1 MNREKLVEKLI
12 NIKKQ
17 AEKIRK
23 QLDNID
29 YEERFNIAK
38 QYEGRYFKEVDN
50 YHNGYIRCLFV
61 YSTDKEQCNPMSL
74 SISYW
79 KDNETAYYTI
89 EYYNHFHPKKWDDDI
104 DKWIE
109 ITKEEYQLHYDEV
122 QKRISFVLSTNK

>member
-1 MNREKLVEKLI
+1 
-12 NIKKQ
+12 
-17 AEKIRK
+17 
-23 QLDNID
+23 
-29 YEERFNIAK
+29 
-38 QYEGRYFKEVDN
+38 
-50 YHNGYIRCLFV
+50 
-61 YSTDKEQCNPMSL
+61 MSL

-122 QKRISFVLSTNK
+122 QKRISFALSTNK